1 MIVQKINT
9 QVSDSFE
16 LAFKYFSVLSIVNN
30 FTIKGKPVDLVK
42 KDCQLLAYAI
52 SENKDVS
59 EIKKEFVEKFN
70 SSMPTVGN
78 IISKLYK
85 LNILEKHKRV
95 VKIHPALLF
104 DYNSD
109 LGLALTFKHGDKG

>member
-9 QVSDSFE
+9 KIDGSFD
-16 LAFKYFSVLSIVNN
+16 LAYRYFFILSTVNSLE
-30 FTIKGKPVDLVK
+30 LVK
-42 KDCQLLAYAI
+42 RDVQLLAYAI

-59 EIKKEFVEKFN
+59 DIKAEFVEKFGT
-70 SSMPTVGN
+70 SMATVGN

-95 VKIHPALLF
+95 VKINPVFLF
-104 DYNSD
+104 DFNKD
-109 LGLALTFKHGDKG
+109 LALALTFKHGN

>member
-9 QVSDSFE
+9 KITSSFD
-16 LAFKYFSVLSIVNN
+16 LAYKYFFILSTLNSLE
-30 FTIKGKPVDLVK
+30 LVK
-42 KDCQLLAYAI
+42 RDVQLLAYAI
-52 SENKDVS
+52 SQNKDVS
-59 EIKKEFVEKFN
+59 EIKAEFVEKFGT
-70 SSMPTVGN
+70 SMATVGN

-95 VKIHPALLF
+95 VKINPVFLF

-109 LGLALTFKHGDKG
+109 LALALTFKHGNKG